1 MSTLKINLPLG
12 ASASGKSRVVLKFK
26 ASHAVKDAVE
36 EVVKSQKLSGRG
48 DDYVLVAWINESNTP
63 TPSNSQQNVNQQPTD
78 FIWFEDAK
86 LLSHYTSMIK
96 VRYHNISHN
105 YCINFLSRK

>member
-12 ASASGKSRVVLKFK
+12 ASSSGKSRVLLKFK

-48 DDYVLVAWINESNTP
+48 DDYVLVAWINESNVP
-63 TPSNSQQNVNQQPTD
+63 TSNNSQQNVNQQPSD

-86 LLSHYTSMIK
+86 LLSHYTSTIK
-96 VRYHNISHN
+96 VSYIKISRK
-105 YCINFLSRK
+105 YCINF